1 MSFSKSNYKIVS
13 LKARAKAI
21 LCQCTVTVTPGML
34 YVIRASQLLLLVM
47 FLSLGQ
53 SKLTGGQFYF
63 TGEGEASIP
72 LEGVRA
78 QQILGSG
85 ISMDRLRTMRN
96 ENQNVF
102 YLRNNDGKIVK
113 IVRARRG
120 I

>member
-1 MSFSKSNYKIVS
+1 M
-13 LKARAKAI
+13 
-21 LCQCTVTVTPGML
+21 LC
-34 YVIRASQLLLLVM
+34 VIRASRLLLLVM

-63 TGEGEASIP
+63 TGEGEANIP
-72 LEGVRA
+72 LEGARV
-78 QQILGSG
+78 QPILGSG
-85 ISMDRLRTMRN
+85 INMDRLRTMRN